1 MFKFLFQSQVTNIY
15 LSRVFSYL
23 GLCMDDIWHVISC
36 LHVQTLGITSQ
47 TLDDG
52 WGQQVLNVREL
63 TLKRSLAKKDSLFG
77 CINGS
82 KTDIGYR
89 VSIRITYQKLYNFR
103 TLKTNWSFL
112 YGLNPKYAKNTVDF
126 IFLFDY
132 DISISYVYTISFL
145 RRNGVVGL
153 KLR

>member
-47 TLDDG
+47 ALDDG

-103 TLKTNWSFL
+103 TLKTNWSYFL
-112 YGLNPKYAKNTVDF
+112 RIESIAKYSR
-126 IFLFDY
+126 LH
-132 DISISYVYTISFL
+132 ISI
-145 RRNGVVGL
+145 
-153 KLR
+153 